1 MGFQTRENCSG
12 DLMPRTAVCIEILNE
27 ADPGFR
33 VDTPV
38 PGTSWA
44 FTVKAAKE
52 LKGERFPGHVAPEF
66 IHRMAQS
73 ENLLPFVL
81 GAHCAPIAIP
91 AFRDSDGVWRIC
103 DESAIRRMGFIETAK
118 RFRAI
123 NTSLEDVGKG
133 ISLQERIDVRLQLTK
148 QVFGADGHLILT
160 GAGGNHIC
168 AACVPGAGGTNLV
181 VDQTL
186 YWRFVRDEDE
196 AWYCVGMLGSRA
208 MTEAIK
214 PFNPKGAFGERHIH
228 ALPYRLMPGFH
239 PNNED
244 HTSIGVLARLMAEE
258 AVKIVAGDDYLQD
271 PNKAL
276 TRRRTRLR
284 ERLWTTTEFKELDR
298 LCSAVLG
305 TSATSDDSEDHS

>member
-1 MGFQTRENCSG
+1 
-12 DLMPRTAVCIEILNE
+12 MPRTAVCIEILSE
-27 ADPGFR
+27 ADSEFR

-38 PGTSWA
+38 PGTPWA

-52 LKGERFPGHVAPEF
+52 LKGDRFPGHVAAKF

-81 GAHCAPIAIP
+81 GAHRAPIAIP
-91 AFRDSDGVWRIC
+91 ALRGDHGVWRIY
-103 DESAIRRMGFIETAK
+103 DEAEIRRMGFVETAR

-123 NTSLEDVGKG
+123 NTRLEGVGKG
-133 ISLQERIDVRLQLTK
+133 ISLQERIDVRLKLTK
-148 QVFGADGHLILT
+148 QVYGADGYLILA
-160 GAGGNHIC
+160 GAGGKHIC
-168 AACVPGAGGTNLV
+168 AACVPVTGGTDLV

-186 YWRFVRDEDE
+186 YWRFVAGEDE

-208 MTEAIK
+208 MTEAIT

-228 ALPYRLMPGFH
+228 ALPYRLMPGFD

-244 HTSIGVLARLMAEE
+244 HGKIGGLARLISNE
-258 AVKIVAGDDYLQD
+258 ATLIVADDNYLRD

-284 ERLWTTTEFKELDR
+284 EKLQTTTDFKELDR
-298 LCSAVLG
+298 LCAAMLG
-305 TSATSDDSEDHS
+305 TSAVSDDTEDD